1 MAVRWPMVG
10 VKTLTGCSPVF
21 LYWEFRVRSFV
32 IILSSAKHFNWGP
45 GTTPLCL
52 WLLYFAFIPLW
63 FMLGSSAR
71 YLRVCLWRLKN
82 LAVGW
87 RWRWVCLETVCD
99 QFWHALPLTG
109 VRCRPRG
116 ANSVNGGRKGELL
129 TLVKGL

>member
-21 LYWEFRVRSFV
+21 LYWEFRVRSLV

-45 GTTPLCL
+45 GTTPLVSGCSTLPSFLYGLCL
-52 WLLYFAFIPLW
+52 DLAFGTLEC
-63 FMLGSSAR
+63 
-71 YLRVCLWRLKN
+71 VLWRLKN

-99 QFWHALPLTG
+99 QFWHALPPFWG
-109 VRCRPRG
+109 VRWRPR
-116 ANSVNGGRKGELL
+116 AL
-129 TLVKGL
+129 TASTEAPRASF